1 MDQTSE
7 LMSSIYRDLHHA
19 VGYWEVRKEV
29 IRQLSQRPTGRPE
42 FFYFAQRALLDSTL
56 LAISRVL
63 DEGRRTASIP
73 RLRKTDQRLSAG
85 ALKQRLAQFDSEHG
99 PTLEKVK
106 QRRDQHI
113 SHQDRV
119 KHEPNDPLVS
129 AEIDKLMDS
138 LIDIFREFGGSLQDT
153 DYDFSHV
160 RESSKR
166 ESAEVMEILQQ
177 DWESRSPAKRRLR
190 AD

>member
-1 MDQTSE
+1 MMGQTSE
-7 LMSSIYRDLHHA
+7 LMSSIYRDLHYA
-19 VGYWEVRKEV
+19 VGYWEVWKEV
-29 IRQLSQRPTGRPE
+29 RHRLSRRPTGRPE
-42 FFYFAQRALLDSTL
+42 FFAFTQHALLDSTL

-63 DEGRRTASIP
+63 DKSQRTSSIP
-73 RLRKTDQRLSAG
+73 RLREIDPRLSDRRLG
-85 ALKQRLAQFDSEHG
+85 QRLAQFDSEHG

-119 KHEPNDPLVS
+119 KHDPNDPLEV
-129 AEIDKLMDS
+129 AELDKLMDS
-138 LIDIFREFGGSLQDT
+138 LVDIFREFGGSLQDT

-166 ESAEVMEILQQ
+166 ETAEVMETLQQ
-177 DWESRSPAKRRLR
+177 DWESRSPIRRKPIS
-190 AD
+190 

>member
-1 MDQTSE
+1 MDQTTE
-7 LMSSIYRDLHHA
+7 LMSSIYGDLHYA
-19 VGYWEVRKEV
+19 VGYWEVWKEV
-29 IRQLSQRPTGRPE
+29 RHRPSRRATGHLE
-42 FFYFAQRALLDSTL
+42 FFMLIERALLDSTL
-56 LAISRVL
+56 MAISRVL

-73 RLRKTDQRLSAG
+73 QLRKIDPRLSVGRLRRRLDQ
-85 ALKQRLAQFDSEHG
+85 FNSEHG

-119 KHEPNDPLVS
+119 KRDPNDPL
-129 AEIDKLMDS
+129 EIAKLDELLDS

-166 ESAEVMEILQQ
+166 ETAEVMEILQQ
-177 DWESRSPAKRRLR
+177 DWESRSPTKRRPR